1 MVSALVCIITHCT
14 RPIMSHNVRL
24 LGNHNFTKLLF
35 YIISQPWE
43 YWFYAKVNK
52 DTIDGSQ

>member
-1 MVSALVCIITHCT
+1 
-14 RPIMSHNVRL
+14 MSHNVRL

>member
-35 YIISQPWE
+35 YIISQP
-43 YWFYAKVNK
+43 
-52 DTIDGSQ
+52 